1 MMSIRW
7 FKWFLLGALARAL
20 MLLGCVGVST
30 GMILILHDQTLIRKQ
45 PKQVCLVLIIGGL
58 GCVVASVEIRGDE
71 K

>member
-7 FKWFLLGALARAL
+7 FFLGALARAL

-45 PKQVCLVLIIGGL
+45 PKQVYLVLVIGGI
-58 GCVVASVEIRGDE
+58 GCVVASSEIRGDE